1 MLEKSIIQEQ
11 DHCFSVIFWVGFIS
25 IYLLFRTVCKAI
37 RVAEREKKLRTDF
50 SGLYGGGIKRYLRE
64 DLIKETFFSL
74 LLFAFTYCC
83 VYPYV
88 GSKLLNVGFF
98 MICAINFYV
107 ALKPSQLRGA
117 GLLVFL
123 HIIFAIVAYIKIL
136 NLTYAQSPETT
147 CILALEPL
155 AFLYLM
161 HLLNDD

>member
-1 MLEKSIIQEQ
+1 MEEIIIQEQ
-11 DHCFSVIFWVGFIS
+11 DHCFSEIFWVGFIS

-37 RVAEREKKLRTDF
+37 RVAEREEELRTDC
-50 SGLYGGGIKRYLRE
+50 SGLYGTTDLEPYKRKA
-64 DLIKETFFSL
+64 LIKETFFSL

-88 GSKLLNVGFF
+88 GNKLLNVGFF

-107 ALKPSQLRGA
+107 ALKPSGLRGA

-136 NLTYAQSPETT
+136 NLTYAESTEIT
-147 CILALEPL
+147 CMLALEPL